1 MQDTITFAKDL
12 IDVLDYVG
20 DKLGA
25 TIDWSSN
32 NLVPY
37 LQELGE
43 KIVNYKAG
51 LAWFYIGLA
60 GLLAV
65 IALILLI
72 VSGLNCWNEGL
83 LFASV
88 CFFAAAIVIAII
100 NARTLVTCNTF
111 PEKVILDYLKSIKS
125 SGGY

>member
-37 LQELGE
+37 IQELGE

-51 LAWFYIGLA
+51 LAWLYIGLA

-65 IALILLI
+65 IAVILLI
-72 VSGLNCWNEGL
+72 ISGLNGWHDGM
-83 LFASV
+83 LFVSA
-88 CFFAAAIVIAII
+88 CFFVAAIVIAII
-100 NARTLVTCNTF
+100 NAHTLIACNTF
-111 PEKVILDYLKSIKS
+111 PEKVILDYLNSIKS

>member
-12 IDVLDYVG
+12 IDVLDYIG
-20 DKLGA
+20 NKLGA
-25 TIDWSSN
+25 TIDWGSN

-43 KIVNYKAG
+43 KIVAYKAG
-51 LAWFYIGLA
+51 LAWLYIGLA

-65 IALILLI
+65 IAI
-72 VSGLNCWNEGL
+72 VLVIISGLNGWSDGT
-83 LFASV
+83 LFVAAL
-88 CFFAAAIVIAII
+88 FFVAAIIIAII
-100 NARTLVTCNTF
+100 NAHTLIACNTF
-111 PEKVILDYLKSIKS
+111 PEKVILDYLNSVKS

>member
-37 LQELGE
+37 IQELGE

-51 LAWFYIGLA
+51 LAWLYIGLA
-60 GLLAV
+60 SLIAV

-72 VSGLNCWNEGL
+72 ISGLNSWHDGM
-83 LFASV
+83 LFASACLFV
-88 CFFAAAIVIAII
+88 VAIVIAII
-100 NARTLVTCNTF
+100 NAHTLIACNTF
-111 PEKVILDYLKSIKS
+111 PEKVILDYLDSIKS